1 MTAGEGGSI
10 FHTLYENGF
19 TIESWGR
26 WPLVN
31 YRFALLTKR
40 ERPDR
45 KSFPSSTCRDRK
57 FRGGAFAFPE
67 GTFGDFFCILSV
79 GEEGWG
85 GLVAF
90 AVLLIA
96 LENKVT
102 FHWGNRRGW
111 RKGEKR
117 EEGFAK
123 IQHDKNN
130 LNLGLGRFQS
140 YWRAPPFISPNHR

>member
-1 MTAGEGGSI
+1 MAISKLSIRSPDKARETRQKEFSFIDMQGPIGNFGEGHLHSQ
-10 FHTLYENGF
+10 
-19 TIESWGR
+19 
-26 WPLVN
+26 
-31 YRFALLTKR
+31 R
-40 ERPDR
+40 ERSVIFLHSVSR
-45 KSFPSSTCRDRK
+45 R
-57 FRGGAFAFPE
+57 RGMG
-67 GTFGDFFCILSV
+67 
-79 GEEGWG
+79 G

-111 RKGEKR
+111 RKREKR

-130 LNLGLGRFQS
+130 LNWGLGRFQS